1 MMNEQDALKYAQS
14 IWGAG
19 QWNAKVKKVGRKHQI
34 GRHNSKRSW
43 ILGEGATW
51 EEAFR
56 AYWIDILDYRQ
67 RVYANSPAAA
77 RGCLTDKEFH
87 EHNAEVQQALDEG
100 RLPEMKTR

>member
-1 MMNEQDALKYAQS
+1 MMNDQDALKYAQS

-34 GRHNSKRSW
+34 GRHNKGGW

-56 AYWIDILDYRQ
+56 EYWIDILDYRK
-67 RVYANSPAAA
+67 RVYANSPVAA
-77 RGCLTDKEFH
+77 RGSLTDSEFH
-87 EHNAEVQQALDEG
+87 QSNAEIQAALDANT
-100 RLPEMKTR
+100 LPVMKAR